1 MQLQIIPIPIEKE
14 ITPDDDL
21 SKLILNSGDIL
32 DGDVLVIAQKIISK
46 QEGRMIELS
55 TVSPSL
61 LAQGISSQYNKDP
74 ALVELILSE
83 SKRIVR
89 LKNGLIIVETNG
101 GFICANAGIDE
112 SNVIDGFATLLPLN
126 SDKSAEI
133 IRTSILNKTG
143 KNVAVIISDTFG
155 RPFRMGQT
163 NCAIGISGLNPILD
177 YAGTLDSFKRVLRIT
192 AIAIADELSSAAELV
207 MGKTKKC
214 PVVIVRNYSFKVGC
228 NTIHDLIRPE
238 NEDLFK

>member
-1 MQLQIIPIPIEKE
+1 MQIIPIPIEKE
-14 ITPDDDL
+14 ITTDDDL

-112 SNVIDGFATLLPLN
+112 SNVIDGFATLLPVN

>member
-1 MQLQIIPIPIEKE
+1 LQIIPIPIEKE
-14 ITPDDDL
+14 ITEDDDL
-21 SKLILNSGDIL
+21 SELILTSGDIL

-46 QEGRMIELS
+46 QEGRMVELS
-55 TVSPSL
+55 TVNPSL

-89 LKNGLIIVETNG
+89 LKNGLIIVETNS

-112 SNVIDGFATLLPLN
+112 SNVVDGFATLLPLN

-133 IRTSILNKTG
+133 IRTNILNKTG

-177 YAGTLDSFKRVLRIT
+177 YAGTLDSFKRILRIT
-192 AIAIADELSSAAELV
+192 AIAVADELSSATELV

-214 PVVIVRNYSFKVGC
+214 PVAIVRNYSFNVGS
-228 NTIHDLIRPE
+228 NTIQDLIRPE

>member
-1 MQLQIIPIPIEKE
+1 MQIIPIPIEKE
-14 ITPDDDL
+14 ITMDDDL

-55 TVSPSL
+55 TVQPSL

-89 LKNGLIIVETNG
+89 LKNGLIIVETNS

-133 IRTSILNKTG
+133 IRINILNKTG
-143 KNVAVIISDTFG
+143 KNVAVVISDTFG

-177 YAGTLDSFKRVLRIT
+177 YAGTLDSFKRILRIT

-214 PVVIVRNYSFKVGC
+214 PVAIIRNYSFNVGN
-228 NTIHDLIRPE
+228 NTIQDLIRPE